1 MSTLRLVYPQ
11 WQGGII
17 NSFTPELKPEDANL
31 GYSLGSKLLQFL
43 APENPNQATAVVP
56 VSTAQPLDRSVT
68 DGISNWPEI
77 KEQTEAALQIL
88 DEHNPERIITL
99 GGECAVSVAPF
110 A

>member
-1 MSTLRLVYPQ
+1 M
-11 WQGGII
+11 
-17 NSFTPELKPEDANL
+17 
-31 GYSLGSKLLQFL
+31 GSKLLQFL

-110 A
+110 AWLKKKGS